1 MKAFFRG
8 LLFGLI
14 GSVLVLVLGIGV
26 CYFSGLLDFAGTKE
40 EALSSS
46 VKSAGAEMAA
56 DIKVEPEEQEAQIE
70 MPAEM
75 PELAEPSKEEG
86 IRLLFAGDLY
96 LTELLQDKY
105 RRTGI
110 QAAATEELLTFLQ
123 EGDLFILNQEFPF
136 GTTGEAM
143 EEKEYTFRVPP
154 DLVSVPVDLGVD
166 LVTLANNHILD
177 FGRGP
182 LTETLKALEGAGI
195 AHVGAG
201 EDLDAAKALKTFEIQ
216 GKTLGFLGASRVIPE
231 GSWNASR
238 YNSGVFT
245 TYDATQLVEEIR
257 KAKES
262 CDFVVVLVHWGIE
275 RNTFP
280 EDYQKT
286 LACQYIDA
294 GADVVIGSHPHVL
307 QGIEYYQG
315 RPIFYSL
322 GNFIFSNGPYESIVV
337 ELELTGDETRVCV
350 IPCASEGNQMGLLS
364 DKQSYYQRLEELSFG
379 IQILEDGSVLEQ

>member
-8 LLFGLI
+8 LLFGLT
-14 GSVLVLVLGIGV
+14 GSVFVLVLGIGV
-26 CYFSGLLDFAGTKE
+26 CYFSGLMDFAGIKE
-40 EALSSS
+40 EVLSSS

-70 MPAEM
+70 VPAEM
-75 PELAEPSKEEG
+75 PELTEPSKEEG

-110 QAAATEELLTFLQ
+110 QAAATEELLAFLQ

-262 CDFVVVLVHWGIE
+262 CDFVAVLVHWGIE

-315 RPIFYSL
+315 KPIFYSL
-322 GNFIFSNGPYESIVV
+322 GNFIFSNGPYERIVV

>member
-8 LLFGLI
+8 LFFGLL
-14 GSVLVLVLGIGV
+14 GSMLVLGLAIGV
-26 CYFSGLLDFAGTKE
+26 CYFSGLLDFAGSKE
-40 EALSSS
+40 ETISSS
-46 VKSAGAEMAA
+46 VKPVEIEIAAELE
-56 DIKVEPEEQEAQIE
+56 IETEEQETEIE
-70 MPAEM
+70 LPTEV
-75 PELAEPSKEEG
+75 PELTEPPKEEG
-86 IRLLFAGDLY
+86 IQLLFAGDLY

-110 QAAATEELLTFLQ
+110 QAAATEELLTLLQ
-123 EGDLFILNQEFPF
+123 DADLFILNQEFPF

-154 DLVSVPVDLGVD
+154 DLVSVPLDLGVD
-166 LVTLANNHILD
+166 LVTLANNHMLD
-177 FGRGP
+177 FGREP
-182 LTETLKALEGAGI
+182 LTETLAALDGAGI

-201 EDLDAAKALKTFEIQ
+201 EDLEAAKALKTFEIH
-216 GKTLGFLGASRVIPE
+216 GKTIGFLGASRVIPE
-231 GSWNASR
+231 ASWNASK

-245 TYDATQLVEEIR
+245 TYDASQLVAEIG

-275 RNTFP
+275 RNTLP

-286 LACQYIDA
+286 LARQYIDA
-294 GADVVIGSHPHVL
+294 GADAVIGSHPHVL

-315 RPIFYSL
+315 KPIFYSL

-337 ELELTGDETRVCV
+337 ELELVGDETKVRV
-350 IPCASEGNQMGLLS
+350 IPCTSEGNQMRLLN
-364 DKQSYYQRLEELSFG
+364 DKQGYYQRLQELSFG
-379 IQILEDGSVLEQ
+379 VTILEDGSIIE